1 MSISLLTRLTKVN
14 TNYNYLMKYFNFPAL
29 ILAGS
34 LFVLGCDA
42 DASKEKDEKDERI
55 QALEQRLALMEQNQM
70 TVPANTQS
78 VQSADPGSL
87 GAFQFNEI
95 EYDFGTI
102 EEGKVVEHT
111 FKFINEGQAP
121 LIMSNVAA
129 SCGCTTPDYTKT
141 PVKPGEEGFVKVV
154 FDSKAKTGVQSPTV
168 TITANTQPNVTRLR
182 LKGTV
187 NGKNTVAAAPA
198 MGPVK
203 R

>member
-1 MSISLLTRLTKVN
+1 
-14 TNYNYLMKYFNFPAL
+14 MKYFNLPAL

-34 LFVLGCDA
+34 ILVMGCDTNTA
-42 DASKEKDEKDERI
+42 KEKDEKDERI

-70 TVPANTQS
+70 TVPENAAAVT
-78 VQSADPGSL
+78 VADPGSL
-87 GAFQFNEI
+87 GAFQFSEI
-95 EYDFGTI
+95 EHDFGTI

-154 FDSKAKTGVQSPTV
+154 FDSKAKVGVQSPTV

-187 NGKNTVAAAPA
+187 NSKNTVAAAPA
-198 MGPVK
+198 DGPV
-203 R
+203 RR

>member
-1 MSISLLTRLTKVN
+1 
-14 TNYNYLMKYFNFPAL
+14 MKYFNFPAL

-34 LFVLGCDA
+34 IFVMGCDA

-55 QALEQRLALMEQNQM
+55 QALEQRLALMEQSQM

-78 VQSADPGSL
+78 VQVADPGSL
-87 GAFQFNEI
+87 GAFQFKEI

-102 EEGKVVEHT
+102 DEGKVIEHT

-121 LIMSNVAA
+121 LIMSNVTA
-129 SCGCTTPDYTKT
+129 SCGCTTPDWTKT
-141 PVKPGEEGFVKVV
+141 PVKPGEEGFVKVA
-154 FDSKAKTGVQSPTV
+154 FDSKAKAGVQSPTV

-187 NGKNTVAAAPA
+187 NSKNTVAAAPA

-203 R
+203 K